1 MDIGYY
7 SDKGIPPNN
16 NAEGIKVNSLGYR
29 CPEFT
34 PLPAGKKNV
43 VILGCSHTFGVG
55 HAENTYWVSH
65 LAKHNTK
72 LLRYWNLAVPGC
84 SGDRMVRILYG
95 AEKVLF
101 PNIIICCW
109 PSVSRRERLDKI
121 PIDMFGR
128 DKYLKYETDS
138 SDHQNFL
145 RNLFFIESFANH
157 THAKAFH
164 CFAEEIPTLPAN
176 INVMD
181 YATLKSCWPP
191 WDDHNLPE
199 ARKERIEDPNYA
211 LDGLHYG
218 EKHHLGFAELILN
231 KFSSKLK

>member
-1 MDIGYY
+1 M
-7 SDKGIPPNN
+7 
-16 NAEGIKVNSLGYR
+16 
-29 CPEFT
+29 
-34 PLPAGKKNV
+34 
-43 VILGCSHTFGVG
+43 
-55 HAENTYWVSH
+55 
-65 LAKHNTK
+65 
-72 LLRYWNLAVPGC
+72 PGC

-218 EKHHLGFAELILN
+218 EKHHLGFAELLLN

>member
-1 MDIGYY
+1 MEIGHFA
-7 SDKGIPPNN
+7 DKRIPEAND
-16 NAEGIKVNSLGYR
+16 AKDKSGLSSVKLNSLGYR
-29 CPEFT
+29 CPEFKV
-34 PLPAGKKNV
+34 PEGKKNV

-72 LLRYWNLAVPGC
+72 SLRYWNLAVPGC

-157 THAKAFH
+157 THAKDFH
-164 CFAEEIPTLPAN
+164 CFA
-176 INVMD
+176 
-181 YATLKSCWPP
+181 
-191 WDDHNLPE
+191 
-199 ARKERIEDPNYA
+199 
-211 LDGLHYG
+211 
-218 EKHHLGFAELILN
+218 
-231 KFSSKLK
+231 